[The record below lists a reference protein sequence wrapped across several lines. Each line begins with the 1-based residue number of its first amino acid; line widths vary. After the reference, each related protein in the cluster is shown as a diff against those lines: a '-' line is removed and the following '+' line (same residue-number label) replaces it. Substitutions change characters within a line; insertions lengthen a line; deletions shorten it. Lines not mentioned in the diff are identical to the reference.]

1 MTKID
6 KVVSYKQK
14 VYERL
19 KEDIIT
25 GKIHQGEV
33 LNERKLSDTLGISRT
48 PIREALQVLEAEG
61 WVIVEP
67 WKGIYVKKFTNED
80 MENVLN
86 VRRSLE
92 VLAVESTIHNLKDYD
107 IKRLEAIL
115 EEQAGL
121 REKYDADLFISI
133 DRKFHE
139 LISELANNSVLTSML
154 NIISDKVRCLG
165 IKALHTHERYIETLK
180 EHTAILEAIKNREVD
195 VAKKAMEYHM
205 IQTSK
210 TVYKFYE
217 EDLNE

>member
-1 MTKID
+1 MTKIE

-25 GKIHQGEV
+25 GKIKQGEV
-33 LNERKLSDTLGISRT
+33 LNERKLSDDLGISRT

-61 WVIVEP
+61 WVVVEP
-67 WKGIYVKKFTNED
+67 WKGVHVKKFTIKDVED
-80 MENVLN
+80 VLN
-86 VRRSLE
+86 VRRALE
-92 VLAVESTIHNLKDYD
+92 VLTVESTIHNLNDYD
-107 IKRLEAIL
+107 IKKLQSML
-115 EEQAGL
+115 EEQDKL
-121 REKYDADLFISI
+121 REKYDADLFICI
-133 DRKFHE
+133 DRKFHG
-139 LISELANNSVLTSML
+139 LISELANNSVLTTML

-180 EHTAILEAIKNREVD
+180 EHTDILESIKNRD
-195 VAKKAMEYHM
+195 IDGAKQAMEYHM

-210 TVYKFYE
+210 NIYKLYK